1 MPKVV
6 IPLRGYDVILH
17 RTRKAC
23 GVMMALAAAIVL
35 SAASAAAI
43 VTHDG
48 TAQAQEYYDTPQA
61 LAVMLVQDSRY
72 LVQDEQGHAVL
83 TGMVENRGTSYV
95 SNVQIW
101 AIFYD
106 DAASAPVDVVAGYPA
121 IEVIPPNSM
130 VPFEIVSSEPNLG
143 ITDASARIGGFDSA
157 PTKESLLSVEVESIK
172 PYASGQDVRMAVR
185 GTIYNGPAPS
195 EHAVVH
201 IAYHDAFDPPRTLGI
216 DTITAGPMGDGEAVP
231 FEADFA
237 VPLGT
242 ERITI
247 HAETDIYHLAGQ
259 QSPRYMAV
267 DLPPPYP
274 VLPPNIVTISG
285 VSLRDGVGT
294 VLSSAQ
300 TGQTVYVRA
309 DASVLPAAHEGEQGA
324 EIPYTFYVQ
333 VREASPDAPVE
344 FIGKSDGRFVVGQNV
359 QVQSVDW
366 IPENPGL
373 YVAETFVWD
382 RSDVP
387 LAERGPYMLILV
399 E

>member
-1 MPKVV
+1 M
-6 IPLRGYDVILH
+6 LY

-23 GVMMALAAAIVL
+23 SVIMMLAAAFVL
-35 SAASAAAI
+35 SAASAASI
-43 VTHDG
+43 VMHDG
-48 TAQAQEYYDTPQA
+48 AAQAQEYYDTPQA

-72 LVQDEQGHAVL
+72 LVQDERGHAVL

-95 SNVQIW
+95 SNVQIL

-157 PTKESLLSVEVESIK
+157 PTKEPLLFVELESIE
-172 PYASGQDVRMAVR
+172 PYASGQDVRMAIKGDV
-185 GTIYNGPAPS
+185 YNGPAPS
-195 EHAVVH
+195 EYAVVH

-216 DTITAGPMGDGEAVP
+216 DTITTGLLLRNEATS
-231 FEADFA
+231 FEADFV
-237 VPLGT
+237 VPDGT
-242 ERITI
+242 ERISI

-259 QSPRYMAV
+259 QSARYVAV
-267 DLPPPYP
+267 DLPPPFP
-274 VLPPNIVTISG
+274 ILPPNIVTISG
-285 VSLRDGVGT
+285 VSLRDDVGT

-300 TGQTVYVRA
+300 AGQTVYVRA

-344 FIGKSDGRFVVGQNV
+344 FIGKSDGRFVVGQSV
-359 QVQSVDW
+359 QTQSVDW

-382 RSDVP
+382 RSGVP
-387 LAERGPYMLILV
+387 LAERGPYMLVLV

>member
-1 MPKVV
+1 MPKTV
-6 IPLRGYDVILH
+6 IPLRGYDAVLY
-17 RTRKAC
+17 RTRKAY
-23 GVMMALAAAIVL
+23 GAMMALAAAIVL
-35 SAASAAAI
+35 SAASAAVI

-48 TAQAQEYYDTPQA
+48 AAQAQEYYDTPQA
-61 LAVMLVQDSRY
+61 LAVILVQDSRY
-72 LVQDEQGHAVL
+72 LALDEQGHAVL

-95 SNVQIW
+95 SNVRIW

-106 DAASAPVDVVAGYPA
+106 DAASAPVDVEVGYPA
-121 IEVIPPNSM
+121 VEVIPPNSM

-157 PTKESLLSVEVESIK
+157 PTKEPLLSVEVERIE
-172 PYASGQDVRMAVR
+172 PYASGQDVRMAIR
-185 GTIYNGPAPS
+185 GDIYNGPAPS
-195 EHAVVH
+195 EYAAVHV
-201 IAYHDAFDPPRTLGI
+201 AYHDAFEPPRTLGI
-216 DTITAGPMGDGEAVP
+216 DTIT
-231 FEADFA
+231 
-237 VPLGT
+237 
-242 ERITI
+242 
-247 HAETDIYHLAGQ
+247 
-259 QSPRYMAV
+259 
-267 DLPPPYP
+267 
-274 VLPPNIVTISG
+274 G

-300 TGQTVYVRA
+300 AGQTVYIRA
-309 DASVLPAAHEGEQGA
+309 DTSVLPIAHEGEQGA

-344 FIGKSDGRFVVGQNV
+344 FIGKSDGRFVVGQNA
-359 QVQSVDW
+359 QTQSVDW

-387 LAERGPYMLILV
+387 LAERRPSMLKLV

>member
-1 MPKVV
+1 MPKAV
-6 IPLRGYDVILH
+6 IPLRGYDAVLY
-17 RTRKAC
+17 RTRKAY
-23 GVMMALAAAIVL
+23 GAMMALAAAIVL

-48 TAQAQEYYDTPQA
+48 AAQAQEYYDTPQA

-72 LVQDEQGHAVL
+72 LALDEQGHAVL

-95 SNVQIW
+95 SNVRIW

-106 DAASAPVDVVAGYPA
+106 DAASAPVDVEVGYPA

-143 ITDASARIGGFDSA
+143 VTDASARIGGFDSA
-157 PTKESLLSVEVESIK
+157 PTKEPLLSVEVESIE
-172 PYASGQDVRMAVR
+172 PYASGQDVRMAIR
-185 GTIYNGPAPS
+185 GDVYNGPAPS
-195 EHAVVH
+195 EYAAVHV
-201 IAYHDAFDPPRTLGI
+201 AYHDAFEPPRTLGI
-216 DTITAGPMGDGEAVP
+216 DTITVGPMLRYESAQ
-231 FEADFA
+231 FEADFVA
-237 VPLGT
+237 PPGT
-242 ERITI
+242 ERISI

-259 QSPRYMAV
+259 QSARYVAV

-294 VLSSAQ
+294 ILSSAQ
-300 TGQTVYVRA
+300 AGQTVYIRA
-309 DASVLPAAHEGEQGA
+309 DTSVLPIAHEGEQGA

-344 FIGKSDGRFVVGQNV
+344 FIGKYDGRFVVGQNV
-359 QVQSVDW
+359 QTQSVDW

-382 RSDVP
+382 RGDVP